1 MFLNEYLRIT
11 DEKISEFETFPFRH
25 LHKKVIIIV
34 IILLTVSSLKLG
46 PAEQK
51 INEPAKGAKQSGQ

>member
-34 IILLTVSSLKLG
+34 IILPTVSSLKLG

-51 INEPAKGAKQSGQ
+51 NQ